1 VKKSGGIYTPRPQG
15 TLTLLPMLFYL
26 TLALSRPPISLSLQ
40 TPGPITPLPMPI
52 RLVSALSK
60 VLFVLCA
67 RSPVEAPFTAR
78 KPARVVTFTLPLH
91 PRRFLKTLGCFALR
105 AAPLRSKIEGLWC
118 PWHPVVGSERT
129 FGRFRRFAVVSPAQ
143 DPWKQPPICKT
154 AIAANASKVIEEG

>member
-1 VKKSGGIYTPRPQG
+1 MKKSGGIYTPRHSIKI
-15 TLTLLPMLFYL
+15 TLLSILIHLTSLLSKISCSLFPMD
-26 TLALSRPPISLSLQ
+26 TS
-40 TPGPITPLPMPI
+40 TITPLPMPI

-67 RSPVEAPFTAR
+67 RSPVEAPFKAR

-91 PRRFLKTLGCFALR
+91 PRRFLKTLGCLTLR
-105 AAPLRSKIEGLWC
+105 AAPLRSKIEGLRC